1 MVHPLHPYTRFAHF
15 RAIYS
20 QTVSKQWSWMAIRIT
35 LPLEALRDDAHIP
48 FETTV
53 RQSRV
58 VDVRD
63 TIKKVRKKIIKLD
76 SLSLG
81 VWQCLQCQCMPL
93 CHYSQRCSSPIRAK
107 LIVTQCDRCWAQT
120 SPRIVCARKKCAG
133 HWYNTAEPQP
143 ATERESQ
150 SSNHLSCSE
159 AQE

>member
-1 MVHPLHPYTRFAHF
+1 
-15 RAIYS
+15 
-20 QTVSKQWSWMAIRIT
+20 MAIRIT
-35 LPLEALRDDAHIP
+35 LLLKALRDDAHIP

-159 AQE
+159 ARE